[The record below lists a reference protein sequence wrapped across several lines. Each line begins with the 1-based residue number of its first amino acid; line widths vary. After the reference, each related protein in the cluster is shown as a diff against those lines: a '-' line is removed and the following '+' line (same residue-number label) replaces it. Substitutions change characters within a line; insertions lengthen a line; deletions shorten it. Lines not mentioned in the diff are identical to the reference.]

1 MERIK
6 LTTEALIEAIQESEV
21 YQNFE
26 HMKKVVNKDPALKA
40 QITDF
45 RRRNYVLQNQ
55 MEGIDLYQEIE
66 QFEEEY
72 HEVRK
77 NPIIRDFLQYELEI
91 CRMMQRINLR
101 LIQAVDLDI
110 QDLQDIIK

>member
-6 LTTEALIEAIQESEV
+6 LTTEALVEAIQESEV

-26 HMKKVVNKDPALKA
+26 HIKKVVDKDPVLKA

-55 MEGIDLYQEIE
+55 IEGIDLYKEIE

-72 HEVRK
+72 HEVKK